1 MSPPSSFVRSAPHPA
16 SAVPAAS
23 ALPPAGAEQHW
34 QTLDTTGF
42 PGERVNS
49 PLLALNPQG
58 IPYLGYTNNNR
69 QVQVHCHVHGQ
80 WHALNRTGLPASA
93 SLEALRIGRHGQV
106 FIACMD
112 DGENGAATVLQYTDE
127 QWRTVGKPGFSP
139 SRAYNLRLALDERD
153 IPVLCFSDG
162 DTWNGVVM
170 RYRPEIANWLVSGN
184 IAFGMSVDDPSL
196 VLDIYGLPYVAF
208 IDTHAAAIRVKRLQ
222 DGIWRMLNAGLP
234 RLTNPYHPTLAFDRE
249 GTLFLSVGDMQ
260 TETIRLFRLHG
271 EQWYEIGDPLHD
283 AARPTLAI
291 ASCGT
296 PYLAFQDLAD
306 PRYRLQVRCL
316 RQQRWELVGTAHA
329 SHGYSHSI
337 SLALAADNRPY
348 LASKDEMGQGGFL
361 LSTLPAEEARPL
373 AEA

>member
-1 MSPPSSFVRSAPHPA
+1 MLPPSSSLHAAAHPA
-16 SAVPAAS
+16 T
-23 ALPPAGAEQHW
+23 ALPPAGADPCW
-34 QTLDTTGF
+34 QVLDTTGF

-49 PLLALNPQG
+49 PLLALNQQG
-58 IPYLGYTNNNR
+58 IPYLGYTSDSR
-69 QVQVHCHVHGQ
+69 QLQVHCHVHGQ
-80 WHALNRTGLPASA
+80 WHALNRSGLPASA
-93 SLEALRIGRHGQV
+93 SLEALCIGRHGQV

-112 DGENGAATVLQYTDE
+112 DGENGAATVLQYTGE
-127 QWRTVGKPGFSP
+127 QWQTVGKAGFSS
-139 SRAYNLRLALDERD
+139 SRAYNLRLALDGRD

-162 DTWNGVVM
+162 DAWNGVVR

-196 VLDIYGLPYVAF
+196 ALDAYGLPYVAF
-208 IDTHAAAIRVKRLQ
+208 IDTNAAAIRVKRLQ
-222 DGIWRMLNAGLP
+222 DGVWRMLNAGLP
-234 RLTNPYHPTLAFDRE
+234 RLTNPYHPTLAFTSD

-271 EQWYEIGDPLHD
+271 EQWYETGDALHD

-291 ASCGT
+291 AACGT

-306 PRYRLQVRCL
+306 SRYRLQVRRL
-316 RQQRWELVGTAHA
+316 RQQRWEQVGTTHA

-348 LASKDEMGQGGFL
+348 LASKDELGQGGFL

-373 AEA
+373 MEA